1 MLINSA
7 TVLHVFP
14 IPSHLKAFLLPHR
27 SEQLPVAGIVH
38 HGVVSSKKN
47 VPELEEAERLLK
59 EVGKAPWVILLCVSG
74 NRYHPKFSLRGLLE

>member
-1 MLINSA
+1 M
-7 TVLHVFP
+7 
-14 IPSHLKAFLLPHR
+14 
-27 SEQLPVAGIVH
+27 AGIVH

-74 NRYHPKFSLRGLLE
+74 NRYHPKFSLLGLLE